1 MTIVMLFLTKKVNTE
16 KFLFYANV
24 YSNIKRLVNIS
35 LTCVIMFFAEGKTNY
50 PSTLMKLFALICF
63 VIVSTFDIQEDKKIT
78 SIRSFG
84 QRIYFNIYQKYLD
97 NDCDIYF
104 YYEI

>member
-1 MTIVMLFLTKKVNTE
+1 MLFLTKKISTE

-50 PSTLMKLFALICF
+50 PGTLMKLFALICF
-63 VIVSTFDIQEDKKIT
+63 VIVSTFDSYLIFRRIKKL
-78 SIRSFG
+78 R
-84 QRIYFNIYQKYLD
+84 QLD
-97 NDCDIYF
+97 LSGREYILK
-104 YYEI
+104 IP